1 MFRLIF
7 LWLFVMSSLADI
19 VLVVLKCIDVLSWNW
34 WIFLALPFAI
44 AIGGTLLFAL
54 LYLFIKLFVSL
65 II

>member
-1 MFRLIF
+1 
-7 LWLFVMSSLADI
+7 MSSLADI
-19 VLVVLKCIDVLSWNW
+19 VLIVLKCLDVLSWDW